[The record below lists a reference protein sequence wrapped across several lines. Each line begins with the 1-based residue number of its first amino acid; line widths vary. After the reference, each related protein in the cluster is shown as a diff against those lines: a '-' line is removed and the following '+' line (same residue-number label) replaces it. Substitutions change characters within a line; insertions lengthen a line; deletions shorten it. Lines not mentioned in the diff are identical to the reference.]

1 MNIIKQK
8 YNKHSTKLKQKRAGA
23 KATMISSKLTQT
35 LKLYGISMSQ
45 SMIKKYVMTAD
56 VAQQIGKLPIQ
67 IKPEIT
73 VKKHILHFTIYKTH
87 L

>member
-1 MNIIKQK
+1 
-8 YNKHSTKLKQKRAGA
+8 
-23 KATMISSKLTQT
+23 
-35 LKLYGISMSQ
+35 MSQ